1 MSDIE
6 NYILNARG
14 KLPAYHPLIICLYT
28 APTFPD
34 YCAPMVRI
42 PRPETGIQV
51 DDSLVE
57 VLNSAV
63 NLNAAIHDGAVM
75 VGRISKDEIYKITGW
90 SFRLYPS
97 SLGDVFEPNR
107 GSAFN
112 SCLAMSYVEK
122 VDALYM
128 LSLDTA
134 TCFRSG
140 EYYII

>member
-6 NYILNARG
+6 KYILAARG
-14 KLPAYHPLIICLYT
+14 KLPAYRPLIICLYT

-51 DDSLVE
+51 DDSLAK

-63 NLNAAIHDGAVM
+63 NLNDAIHDGAVM
-75 VGRISKDEIYKITGW
+75 IGRISEDGVYKITGW

-97 SLGDVFEPNR
+97 SLGGFFEPNR

-112 SCLAMSYVEK
+112 SCLAMSCVK
-122 VDALYM
+122 RVDALYM
-128 LSLDTA
+128 LSSDVILS
-134 TCFRSG
+134 FKSG
-140 EYYII
+140 IYSAI